1 MVILS
6 AWSYQPMSTLS
17 NEIASECVTRAE
29 FEKLV
34 RRVAKLERANKPAPK
49 KNPSVGIYYRDGK
62 PMKGKPKEQG

>member
-1 MVILS
+1 
-6 AWSYQPMSTLS
+6 MSTLS

-49 KNPSVGIYYRDGK
+49 RDPSVGVYYRDGK
-62 PMKGKPKEQG
+62 PCKRKPRR

>member
-1 MVILS
+1 MTPSLS
-6 AWSYQPMSTLS
+6 D
-17 NEIASECVTRAE
+17 EVASECVTRAE

>member
-1 MVILS
+1 MTTSLS
-6 AWSYQPMSTLS
+6 DKIT
-17 NEIASECVTRAE
+17 SECVTREE

-62 PMKGKPKEQG
+62 PMKGKPKKEQL